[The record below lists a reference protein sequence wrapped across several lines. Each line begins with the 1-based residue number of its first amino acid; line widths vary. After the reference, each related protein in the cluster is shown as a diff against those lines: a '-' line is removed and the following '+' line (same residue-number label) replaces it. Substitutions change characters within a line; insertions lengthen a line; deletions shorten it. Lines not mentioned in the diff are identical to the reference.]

1 MNITIHCPV
10 CKSAVSQILRG
21 LVRLRLVE
29 EQRELVLRCECGHV
43 FHRTVIV
50 EARMD
55 SCHRSP
61 FLVARIVH

>member
-43 FHRTVIV
+43 FHRTVII
-50 EARMD
+50 ESRTD
-55 SCHRSP
+55 SSHRTP
-61 FLVARIVH
+61 YLVARTVH